1 MRREPKR
8 VRLAEV
14 MRYLQGNPKT
24 TKEIAKDM
32 RVHYITAHKYL
43 VELLLQE
50 QIEVH
55 ETYTKPIRYRKKK

>member
-1 MRREPKR
+1 
-8 VRLAEV
+8 

-43 VELLLQE
+43 VELLSQE